1 MFGDKKAIREA
12 LDRYLQEIRDSDKA
26 EGQERIFIHGE
37 KSAEARERV
46 LREGVSLNEKTYE
59 EMKMIAAYTGA
70 EAYLPPTWINL
81 ALIYSTSK

>member
-1 MFGDKKAIREA
+1 MFGDKQSIRAA
-12 LDRYLQEIRDSDKA
+12 LDKYLEELRQSDKA
-26 EGQERIFIHGE
+26 EGQERIYIHGE

-70 EAYLPPTWINL
+70 EAYLPKYL
-81 ALIYSTSK
+81 D